1 MKLYYHKTDGGAEYL
16 TDKFVICPSGH
27 KEGVFENAKY
37 IVRIDGD
44 IRQDAELTCNSHDD
58 LVAALT
64 ELAEYAAQ
72 EIGLQVPDCVAGP
85 IGKARAALKRAKGE

>member
-1 MKLYYHKTDGGAEYL
+1 MYIYKRTEPNLFTVGTDGPTWDTDSDWPTKEQAAKRCHYL
-16 TDKFVICPSGH
+16 NGGNNP
-27 KEGVFENAKY
+27 
-37 IVRIDGD
+37 
-44 IRQDAELTCNSHDD
+44 D